1 MKKIILMSFIA
12 LFTTSLFNAQS
23 AEEKKI
29 KNTIIKSAKAGDH
42 SDSEKLASFLD
53 DNFRI
58 IMNQLF
64 GSDKVSIMPK
74 SVYLEKI
81 ESKEFGGDDRKVSI
95 KSIIINGNTASAKVS
110 FKGTK
115 MSFNS
120 IIILVKN
127 ENEEWKLISELPIV
141 VK

>member
-12 LFTTSLFNAQS
+12 LFTATKISAQS
-23 AEEKKI
+23 TEEKKI
-29 KNTIIKSAKAGDH
+29 KNTIINSTKAGDQ
-42 SDSEKLASFLD
+42 SDSEKLALFLD

-64 GSDKVSIMPK
+64 GSDKVSIIPK
-74 SVYLEKI
+74 SAYLEKI
-81 ESKEFGGDDRKVSI
+81 KNKEFGGDDRKVSI
-95 KSIIINGNTASAKVS
+95 KSIIINGNTASAKVI

-120 IIILVKN
+120 IITLVKDKN
-127 ENEEWKLISELPIV
+127 NNWKLISELPVV